1 MITETDLRVLRER
14 RKDYERAAR
23 RYSAAREARAA
34 NRRANRNAFVRL
46 VALFL

>member
-1 MITETDLRVLRER
+1 MITETDLRVLHER

-23 RYSAAREARAA
+23 KHFAAREARAA
-34 NRRANRNAFVRL
+34 NRRSTRNAWARF